1 MTYTVGQRL
10 TGGRARLRSAETTPP
25 PRYKD
30 GTLISAMTNIHR
42 FVTNEADRRILRDTK
57 GIGTE
62 RTRDAIIET
71 LKARGYIKVARSEF
85 HPTDAGI
92 ELIEKLPNE
101 LRDPVTTA
109 KWEMALGLIA
119 EGKMPAASF
128 DDMIRKMCCS
138 LVEGMKTVKFDLSK
152 MGAQGEADLKPRSE
166 VDSALPGHGAPC
178 PKCGKGAM
186 TGRRLPSGKKLVSCS
201 AYPACK
207 HTTWID

>member
-1 MTYTVGQRL
+1 MRHGVAQAARLPPGAYRATEARCEPGRLAALRGLPAVEPLMTYTVGQRL

-71 LKARGYIKVARSEF
+71 LKARGYIKVVKSEF

-152 MGAQGEADLKPRSE
+152 MGAQDEADSKP
-166 VDSALPGHGAPC
+166 
-178 PKCGKGAM
+178 
-186 TGRRLPSGKKLVSCS
+186 
-201 AYPACK
+201 
-207 HTTWID
+207 

>member
-1 MTYTVGQRL
+1 MTYSIGQRL
-10 TGGRARLRSAETTPP
+10 VGGRARLRAAETNP
-25 PRYKD
+25 PRRYSD

-42 FVTNEADRRILRDTK
+42 FVTNEADRRILRDTR

-71 LKARGYIKVARSEF
+71 LKTRGYLKTVKGLL

-92 ELIEKLPNE
+92 ELIEKLPPE

-119 EGKMPAASF
+119 EGKMPPASF
-128 DDMIRKMCCS
+128 DDMIRKMCCA
-138 LVEGMKTVKFDLSK
+138 LVEGMKSVKFDLSK
-152 MGAQGEADLKPRSE
+152 MGEQQQAKPPSE
-166 VDSALPGHGAPC
+166 IDPALPGHGQPC
-178 PKCGKGAM
+178 PKCREGTM
-186 TGRRLPSGKKLVSCS
+186 IGRRLASGKKLVSCS

-207 HTTWID
+207 HTSWID